1 MVTGDEEMILVI
13 MEPWLSGVCDAAAS
27 VAMAMAMVIAIA
39 MVILNGVYLFD
50 RIEWKNEQ
58 IFTYFILIQFDR
70 NVIAC

>member
-13 MEPWLSGVCDAAAS
+13 MEAELSGVCDAAAS
-27 VAMAMAMVIAIA
+27 VATAMVIAIA